1 MMLLKDDMKEYY
13 FDQIPSKEDVIK
25 KIAYENSLDNKNEIK
40 RPKIKFKDY
49 LTLLS
54 FPSMLIVSLSICLLG
69 NNIHRIIMLIIF
81 IIYLLFIIKMFS
93 LVLIRFYQAF
103 APINIRLKCCF
114 VPSCSEYTYISI
126 SRYGVIKGVF
136 KGLMRIKRC
145 NPQNGGIENP

>member
-1 MMLLKDDMKEYY
+1 MLLKDDMKEYY

-69 NNIHRIIMLIIF
+69 NNIHSPRSMT
-81 IIYLLFIIKMFS
+81 
-93 LVLIRFYQAF
+93 
-103 APINIRLKCCF
+103 KCK
-114 VPSCSEYTYISI
+114 
-126 SRYGVIKGVF
+126 KG
-136 KGLMRIKRC
+136 GA
-145 NPQNGGIENP
+145 